1 MENGESWVKS
11 MMVKEYIIKHKEKFK
26 WLFLLKMKLMAIQ
39 LKFETIL
46 RIKKGIASGK
56 KVIYYCGIPAHGN
69 LGDLAQGICIRRWI
83 NKHYPQYY
91 VTEIET
97 NAIVN
102 TPYSCINYIKKSF
115 DPEKDFVIFQSGYTT
130 TDLGGYADI
139 MHQAVINALP
149 EARILMMPQTVFFK
163 TEERKKLCSQTYN
176 SHRRMLFLARDTVS
190 YEMAKKMFPDIPKA
204 CYPDIVTTLIG
215 TYPENKKREGIVF
228 CLRNDGEKYYSDE
241 ELELLI
247 EKCKTIAGINITD
260 TTMNDID
267 DVVKNAEKYIF
278 SEIDEYSK
286 YKVMVTDRYHGTILS
301 LVAGTP
307 VVIIK
312 TTDHKVT
319 TGADW
324 FKGVYDNHVFVA
336 RDLNEAF
343 TIVNKL
349 YSRDSYKT
357 LPQYFEKEYYDTLPR
372 LFEDMVK

>member
-1 MENGESWVKS
+1 
-11 MMVKEYIIKHKEKFK
+11 
-26 WLFLLKMKLMAIQ
+26 
-39 LKFETIL
+39 
-46 RIKKGIASGK
+46 
-56 KVIYYCGIPAHGN
+56 
-69 LGDLAQGICIRRWI
+69 
-83 NKHYPQYY
+83 
-91 VTEIET
+91 
-97 NAIVN
+97 
-102 TPYSCINYIKKSF
+102 
-115 DPEKDFVIFQSGYTT
+115 
-130 TDLGGYADI
+130 
-139 MHQAVINALP
+139 
-149 EARILMMPQTVFFK
+149 
-163 TEERKKLCSQTYN
+163 
-176 SHRRMLFLARDTVS
+176 
-190 YEMAKKMFPDIPKA
+190 
-204 CYPDIVTTLIG
+204 
-215 TYPENKKREGIVF
+215 
-228 CLRNDGEKYYSDE
+228 
-241 ELELLI
+241 
-247 EKCKTIAGINITD
+247 
-260 TTMNDID
+260 MNDID

-312 TTDHKVT
+312 TTDHNVT